1 MIAEDLPGL
10 LPRGPRSETTSQ
22 CLPQHHNIYEM
33 IAAAARLGTRI
44 PEQLWE
50 PLMLGPEPASSPEA
64 APSPWGCTSLCIK
77 LQPFW
82 WRRLSKA
89 CSSHPLL
96 TVSVE
101 RWMYISHPK
110 QGWGLKTEIHWPSG
124 ANKVPFLAVNYGS
137 IKSKRQGRRVSVE
150 TPFGPF
156 LWTRVI
162 GNFWQ
167 FIHDHWENWRWQK
180 LNVAFDI

>member
-1 MIAEDLPGL
+1 
-10 LPRGPRSETTSQ
+10 
-22 CLPQHHNIYEM
+22 M
-33 IAAAARLGTRI
+33 IAAAARLGTHI

-64 APSPWGCTSLCIK
+64 AASPWGCTSLWIT

-82 WRRLSKA
+82 WGRLSKA

-96 TVSVE
+96 MVSVE

-110 QGWGLKTEIHWPSG
+110 QGGDLKIEIHWPRG
-124 ANKVPFLAVNYGS
+124 ANKVPFLDVSYGS
-137 IKSKRQGRRVSVE
+137 MKSKRQGRRGSVE
-150 TPFGPF
+150 TLLGPF
-156 LWTRVI
+156 LRTRVI
-162 GNFWQ
+162 GNFRP
-167 FIHDHWENWRWQK
+167 FIHDHWENWHWQK